1 MEVSKTPKK
10 KEDTTMKLKKLLALT
25 LAGAVLTAS
34 LTACTPLDAAEL
46 LYDWLFGGGSSSAS
60 RGNGTGLVESETL
73 EKSIIQWF
81 GLPSANR
88 QKDEAEPVLQEVVKR
103 FDPESWH
110 HNNGKLNGELNDT
123 AKAAL
128 NSIANDKLTATHS
141 RKRTAVDVWE
151 VQPSQT
157 DFDFSESRW
166 LYYDWLERGGVHS
179 NTPTHSPSWEPY
191 GRLKSWIQSTD
202 SFDLYAGTF
211 QKNGKTYA
219 AMVMIRWSNS

>member
-1 MEVSKTPKK
+1 MKRKK
-10 KEDTTMKLKKLLALT
+10 FLALA
-25 LAGAVLTAS
+25 LAGVLTAVT
-34 LTACTPLDAAEL
+34 LTACAPLEV
-46 LYDWLFGGGSSSAS
+46 LYDWFFGGSGSAS

-110 HNNGKLNGELNDT
+110 NNSGELNDT

-166 LYYDWLERGGVHS
+166 LYYDWITLGGADS

>member
-1 MEVSKTPKK
+1 
-10 KEDTTMKLKKLLALT
+10 MKLKKLLALT
-25 LAGAVLTAS
+25 LTGAVLTVS

-60 RGNGTGLVESETL
+60 RGNGTGLVRSETL
-73 EKSIIQWF
+73 EESIIQWF
-81 GLPSANR
+81 GLTKTNW
-88 QKDEAEPVLQEVVKR
+88 QEDEAEPMLQEVAKR

-110 HNNGKLNGELNDT
+110 YNSGQLNGELNNT

-128 NSIANDKLTATHS
+128 NSIAEDKLTETHLY
-141 RKRTAVDVWE
+141 KRTAVDVWE

-157 DFDFSESRW
+157 DFDFSENRW

-179 NTPTHSPSWEPY
+179 DTPTHSSSWEHY
-191 GRLKSWIQSTD
+191 GDLKSWIQSTD
-202 SFDLYAGTF
+202 SFDLYAGVF

>member
-1 MEVSKTPKK
+1 
-10 KEDTTMKLKKLLALT
+10 MKLKKLLALT
-25 LAGAVLTAS
+25 LAGAVLTVS

-46 LYDWLFGGGSSSAS
+46 LYDWLFGGGSSNAS
-60 RGNGTGLVESETL
+60 RSNGTGVERSETL
-73 EKSIIQWF
+73 ENGIIQWF

-88 QKDEAEPVLQEVVKR
+88 EKDEAEPVFQEVAKS

-110 HNNGKLNGELNDT
+110 YNSGQLNGELNNT

-128 NSIANDKLTATHS
+128 NSIAEDKLTMTHS
-141 RKRTAVDVWE
+141 RKRIAVDVWE

-157 DFDFSESRW
+157 DFDFSENRW
-166 LYYDWLERGGVHS
+166 LYYVWLTRGGDNS
-179 NTPTHSPSWEPY
+179 NTPTPDPSWEPY
-191 GRLKSWIQSTD
+191 GDLKSWIKSTD
-202 SFDLYAGTF
+202 SFDLYAGVF

>member
-1 MEVSKTPKK
+1 
-10 KEDTTMKLKKLLALT
+10 MKLKKLLALT
-25 LAGAVLTAS
+25 LTGAVLTVS
-34 LTACTPLDAAEL
+34 LTACTPLDAIEL
-46 LYDWLFGGGSSSAS
+46 MYDWLFGGGSSSAS
-60 RGNGTGLVESETL
+60 RGNGMGLERSETL
-73 EKSIIQWF
+73 ENGIIQWF
-81 GLPSANR
+81 VLPRANR
-88 QKDEAEPVLQEVVKR
+88 QKDEAEQMLQEVAKS

-151 VQPSQT
+151 VQPSQM

-166 LYYDWLERGGVHS
+166 LYYDWITLGGADS
-179 NTPTHSPSWEPY
+179 NTPTHSPSWESY
-191 GRLKSWIQSTD
+191 GDLKSWIKSTD
-202 SFDLYAGTF
+202 SFDLYAGVF